1 MQLAHFKGIYVND
14 NEKLFYCVTLLWHY
28 TEIAHSIP
36 LFFQYIDVWILSTIE
51 APPPPPHT
59 HRKHEFSANAYT
71 HPLKR
76 FHCIVIYKCG
86 LSTKSHV
93 VIILHF
99 LFPFACWDHK
109 AWTESLSSHS
119 VKIRRHL
126 VQSLGSKKW
135 SELFFFCRVT
145 GKPHTQCLLALSLY
159 YIMAPLFVSVRSPQL
174 VSQVPFIQKR
184 SETHRVNTATIK
196 KC

>member
-1 MQLAHFKGIYVND
+1 MIMKSYFN
-14 NEKLFYCVTLLWHY
+14 CVTLLWHY
-28 TEIAHSIP
+28 TH
-36 LFFQYIDVWILSTIE
+36 YT
-51 APPPPPHT
+51 PPPHT
-59 HRKHEFSANAYT
+59 HKKHEFSANAYT

-159 YIMAPLFVSVRSPQL
+159 YIMAPLSVCFCSLPSAR
-174 VSQVPFIQKR
+174 VPG
-184 SETHRVNTATIK
+184 SLHTETFRDTQSKYSNN
-196 KC
+196 